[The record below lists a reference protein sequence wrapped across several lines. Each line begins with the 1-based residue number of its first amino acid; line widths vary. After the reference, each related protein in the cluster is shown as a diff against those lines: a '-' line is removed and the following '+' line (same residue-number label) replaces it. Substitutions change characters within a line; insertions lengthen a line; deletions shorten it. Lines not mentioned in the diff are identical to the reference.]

1 MTAKT
6 ILTVD
11 DSSSIRQMVKFVVS
25 GAGYNISEA
34 ESGREGLARAG
45 EKQVDMVITDLNMPV
60 MNGMEFIKELRKIPN
75 YKGMPII
82 FLTTESA
89 PELKQ
94 EGKAAGAS
102 GWLTKPFNQDQLL
115 AIIKK
120 FVG

>member
-1 MTAKT
+1 
-6 ILTVD
+6 
-11 DSSSIRQMVKFVVS
+11 MVKFVVS

-34 ESGREGLARAG
+34 ENGREGLARAG

-60 MNGMEFIKELRKIPN
+60 MNGMEFIKELRKMPN
-75 YKGMPII
+75 YKGTPII

-94 EGKAAGAS
+94 EGKTAGAS